1 MLSLTHKA
9 LTRMIRRVLIALLA
23 ISALVLSLL
32 IDNAAS
38 AYDDSEHGKP
48 SATLYSESFEAADEA
63 AD

>member
-1 MLSLTHKA
+1 
-9 LTRMIRRVLIALLA
+9 MIRRVLIALLA

-38 AYDDSEHGKP
+38 AYDDSERGKP